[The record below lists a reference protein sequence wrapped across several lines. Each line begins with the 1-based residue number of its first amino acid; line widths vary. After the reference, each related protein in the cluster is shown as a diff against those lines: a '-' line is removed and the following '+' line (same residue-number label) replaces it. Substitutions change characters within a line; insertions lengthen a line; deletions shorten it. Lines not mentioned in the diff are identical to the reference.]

1 MVKVLVMAVYFLIS
15 FTIILIIYIV
25 VLQLQLRNINRQL
38 DKRMT
43 ENTRQPVSLELFNKE
58 LNTLS
63 ANINKCLKAEETL
76 RLKSIREEKKFK
88 ELVANISHDLRTPL
102 TVLKGYQQLLEKGE
116 LSKEQRKKLDTAQKY
131 ADELGVLIESFF
143 EYTYLINAEPEMNI
157 TKINLTDL
165 VTECLVESIT
175 SFEERN
181 LAVRFEDTPIVFVQT
196 DRKMVLRIVQNLIR
210 NCISYADGDIGVQV
224 LKRQN
229 AAIIFRNPVKN
240 ASEIDVDRLFDRFY
254 TADKSRSNTTG
265 LGLAIVKLL
274 AKRLG
279 GSANVSIQSGY
290 FEIIVELPQ

>member
-1 MVKVLVMAVYFLIS
+1 MLVMAVYFLIS

>member
-1 MVKVLVMAVYFLIS
+1 MAVYFLIS